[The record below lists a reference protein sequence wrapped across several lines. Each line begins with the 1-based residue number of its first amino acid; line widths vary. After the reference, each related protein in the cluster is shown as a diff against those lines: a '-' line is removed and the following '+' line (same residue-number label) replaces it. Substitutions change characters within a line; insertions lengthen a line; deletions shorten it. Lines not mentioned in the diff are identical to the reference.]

1 MRFALYA
8 RASTK
13 DKQHPEHQIAELRT
27 EAARRGWS
35 VVAEFVETESG
46 KKDDRPKLQ
55 AALDMVLSG
64 AADGL
69 AAVELSRV
77 GRSLAHLLRIS
88 KALNTAGRHL
98 VCVRQPIDTTT
109 PVGRL
114 VYAMLGAVGEFE
126 AEIIRER
133 VLAGVRHKREKSG
146 GAWGRRRVQLPAE
159 AMLAAHVL
167 RAAGRSWREV
177 SRAMYRAGHRQ
188 PAKWEAGRMVRAERP
203 WPVGTLRDT
212 LKRAASGSAVEIPPA
227 K

>member
-1 MRFALYA
+1 VKFVLYA

-13 DKQHPEHQIAELRT
+13 DKQNPEHQIAELRA
-27 EAARRGWS
+27 EAARRGWV
-35 VVAEFVETESG
+35 VVAEHIETESG

-77 GRSLAHLLRIS
+77 GRSLAHLLQIG
-88 KALNTAGRHL
+88 KALNVAGRHL

-114 VYAMLGAVGEFE
+114 VYAMLGAVAEFE

-133 VLAGVRHKREKSG
+133 VLAGVRHKRATNG
-146 GAWGRRRVQLPAE
+146 GSWGRTREVVPIHVVAYARGRRVAGVSWRGISAE
-159 AMLAAHVL
+159 LAA
-167 RAAGRSWREV
+167 AG
-177 SRAMYRAGHRQ
+177 YKQ
-188 PAKWEAGRMVRAERP
+188 PAREHGKSAHPARP
-203 WPVGTLRDT
+203 WPVGTLRD
-212 LKRAASGSAVEIPPA
+212 AVGRVELPRRN
-227 K
+227 